1 MVQGKGET
9 EVRRVSTYFL
19 LAPSLMEGIALVA
32 GLAVTTALWLFEK
45 FVMPGALRIMR

>member
-1 MVQGKGET
+1 MY
-9 EVRRVSTYFL
+9 RHISYWHL
-19 LAPSLMEGIALVA
+19 LALMEGIALVA